1 MKDSPGAQAAHCGS
15 PSKATIYGL
24 LLLSILAL
32 LLAPSLMPASY
43 SWFRHT
49 TSESAAQGVPGAWL
63 ARLGFLLFG
72 FAVIWMSAGLQSKW
86 STYARLMHAAFGV
99 LLVATAA
106 FSTRP
111 WEPNTPYDPI
121 EDALHSFTAT
131 AMGFAFALGV
141 VLTFLQRGKDR
152 LGRLID
158 LIAIIA
164 AVVIL
169 LAMSASPDWEG
180 LFQRVMF
187 AIAYIWYGAELLRQ
201 PSLPAAY
208 R

>member
-1 MKDSPGAQAAHCGS
+1 VACPAR
-15 PSKATIYGL
+15 L
-24 LLLSILAL
+24 LAL
-32 LLAPSLMPASY
+32 WIRSY
-43 SWFRHT
+43 LDVRWSSKQVVYLRQADARRVRGAAGRHGSVLHST
-49 TSESAAQGVPGAWL
+49 
-63 ARLGFLLFG
+63 
-72 FAVIWMSAGLQSKW
+72 MDSK
-86 STYARLMHAAFGV
+86 Y
-99 LLVATAA
+99 
-106 FSTRP
+106 
-111 WEPNTPYDPI
+111 PYDPI

-141 VLTFLQRGKDR
+141 VLTYLQRGKDR

-164 AVVIL
+164 AVAIP

-201 PSLPAAY
+201 PSLPAA
-208 R
+208 